1 LGVVSGSRCG
11 ADMLARVLPW
21 VRRKELGER
30 RGKGGESS
38 KPTRLNLDESSS
50 SRSLAEKE
58 PKFLLREHQEHRWY
72 IKVQLQGV

>member
-1 LGVVSGSRCG
+1 MGVVSGSRCG

-38 KPTRLNLDESSS
+38 KPTTDEAQFGRELVITFAGRERAEVFAERA
-50 SRSLAEKE
+50 SRA
-58 PKFLLREHQEHRWY
+58 
-72 IKVQLQGV
+72 